1 VQSLLLSLSANRG
14 RQKFPCRGKGS
25 LPGRREESG
34 KWKSQMTDK
43 AESSLQHHRARES
56 ALLRARLASLSAGE
70 FVKAFLPLSAKAT
83 HLLVVRHSSPVLKP
97 RFPSEARRSLRP
109 RYDSLIFR
117 GYARVFAMRK
127 ARAREGKEESFIIT
141 AGSILISTGIAVML
155 FLAIRNGL
163 TVKSHAFRRNG
174 RYPVNIQYRKPR
186 TQE

>member
-14 RQKFPCRGKGS
+14 GRKSPCRGKGS
-25 LPGRREESG
+25 LPGGREESG

-127 ARAREGKEESFIIT
+127 DAEGKEESFIIT